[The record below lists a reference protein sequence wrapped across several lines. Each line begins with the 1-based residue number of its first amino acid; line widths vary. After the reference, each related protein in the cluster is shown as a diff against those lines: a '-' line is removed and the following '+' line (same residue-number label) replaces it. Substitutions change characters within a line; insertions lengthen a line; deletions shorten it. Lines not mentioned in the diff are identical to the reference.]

1 MQIEDLGFNE
11 RVLRFK
17 EKVSSQPHEICIDRA
32 RLFTESYK
40 NTKKEPPVIRF
51 AKAFR
56 HVLNNMTIK
65 IWEEEFIIGN
75 RCSKLV
81 GTPIFPEVRV
91 DTLEQDIDTFENR
104 PAQKM
109 YIDSAD
115 QKFLKEI
122 VIPYWKKMKKL

>member
-32 RLFTESYK
+32 KLFK
-40 NTKKEPPVIRF
+40 NTKNEPPVIRF

-115 QKFLKEI
+115 RKFG
-122 VIPYWKKMKKL
+122 KKMKKL